1 MGISTFNPY
10 VQVFVAW
17 VKGRGTL
24 VLVCLLLQ
32 LNFLPFPIILFISLL
47 PAAFNCHHLPFL
59 LEGVLSYNPP
69 VRKSEF
75 QPFDHFLIQPPLRCN
90 IALY

>member
-10 VQVFVAW
+10 VRVFVVQ
-17 VKGRGTL
+17 VKGRGVL

-59 LEGVLSYNPP
+59 LEGVLSYPISCQDIP
-69 VRKSEF
+69 VLFKICDTSLFE
-75 QPFDHFLIQPPLRCN
+75 
-90 IALY
+90 